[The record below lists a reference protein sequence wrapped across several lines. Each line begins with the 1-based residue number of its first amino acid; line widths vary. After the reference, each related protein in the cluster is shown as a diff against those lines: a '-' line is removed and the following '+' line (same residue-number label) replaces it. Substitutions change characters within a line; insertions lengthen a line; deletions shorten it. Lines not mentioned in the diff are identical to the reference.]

1 MIVVMTA
8 LRRSWGIGLVLAI
21 CLTPLT
27 AARPLSVPPT
37 ELAWQSPPASG
48 QSKVRNASGL
58 LVFAPVITEARLR
71 IVLPGSAESDRSI
84 EVLVPEHVTAVK
96 QGSTT
101 AEQLY
106 LFRPGSERETAT
118 WRQAGQALE
127 YQRDL
132 PGGVKL
138 LARATVEDD
147 GVRFLY
153 ELINSSS
160 VAFSMVTAVT
170 DPRLTGVFHDL
181 RLERT
186 YVHHKEGLDLLA
198 SEVPERLTMPMEQ
211 WLPAR
216 VLASVTWPVPAERRG
231 RREGGLTHYNKSRA
245 ADLPFVATP
254 STDKM
259 WVVASVAR
267 DAGNVWSNPE
277 LTCQHVDPQTSLPAG
292 QRAVIEVKLLII
304 RGSVQD
310 ALDSAVRQRGSLK

>member
-1 MIVVMTA
+1 MVTTA
-8 LRRSWGIGLVLAI
+8 RRRVWGIALVSAISLMPLAAPRH
-21 CLTPLT
+21 LVPR
-27 AARPLSVPPT
+27 AADVARQSSPRPT
-37 ELAWQSPPASG
+37 G
-48 QSKVRNASGL
+48 QSTVRNASGL
-58 LVFAPVITEARLR
+58 LVFAPVITEPRLR

-96 QGSTT
+96 QGGTT

-160 VAFSMVTAVT
+160 VAFSMITAVT
-170 DPRLTGVFHDL
+170 DPRLTGIFHDV

-216 VLASVTWPVPAERRG
+216 VLASVTWPVPAERRE

-254 STDKM
+254 STDNV

-304 RGSVQD
+304 RGSVKD

>member
-1 MIVVMTA
+1 MAVMTA
-8 LRRSWGIGLVLAI
+8 RRRLSGIGLVSATF
-21 CLTPLT
+21 LTPL
-27 AARPLSVPPT
+27 AVARPLST
-37 ELAWQSPPASG
+37 RLTDFASQSSPPATS
-48 QSKVRNASGL
+48 QSTVRSASGL
-58 LVFAPVITEARLR
+58 LVFAPVSTEPRLR

-96 QGSTT
+96 QRGTT

-106 LFRPGSERETAT
+106 MFRPGAERQPAT
-118 WRQAGQALE
+118 WRRVGQALE

-153 ELINSSS
+153 ELTNSSS
-160 VAFSMVTAVT
+160 VAFSMITAVN
-170 DPRLTGVFHDL
+170 DPRLTGIFHDV

-198 SEVPERLTMPMEQ
+198 SEVPERLTMPMVQ

-216 VLASVTWPVPAERRG
+216 VLASVTWPVPGERRE

-245 ADLPFVATP
+245 ADLPFVATS
-254 STDKM
+254 STDNV

-277 LTCQHVDPQTSLPAG
+277 LTCQHVDPQASLPAG
-292 QRAVIEVKLLII
+292 QRAAFEVKLLVI
-304 RGSVQD
+304 RGSVKD

>member
-1 MIVVMTA
+1 VMTA
-8 LRRSWGIGLVLAI
+8 RRVWSIRLMSAI
-21 CLTPLT
+21 CLTSL
-27 AARPLSVPPT
+27 AIARASEV
-37 ELAWQSPPASG
+37 AWPSSPAASG
-48 QSKVRNASGL
+48 QSTVRNAAGL
-58 LVFAPVITEARLR
+58 LVFAPVSTEPRLR
-71 IVLPGSAESDRSI
+71 IVLPGSVESDRSI

-106 LFRPGSERETAT
+106 MFRPGAERQPAT
-118 WRQAGQALE
+118 WRQVGQALE

-132 PGGVKL
+132 PGGAKF

-153 ELINSSS
+153 ELTNSSS
-160 VAFSMVTAVT
+160 VAFNMITAVT
-170 DPRLTGVFHDL
+170 DPRLTGIFHDV

-186 YVHHKEGLDLLA
+186 YVHHKDGLDLLA
-198 SEVPERLTMPMEQ
+198 SEVPERLTMPMEK

-216 VLASVTWPVPAERRG
+216 VLASVTWPVPAERRE

-245 ADLPFVATP
+245 ADLPFVATR
-254 STDKM
+254 STDNA
-259 WVVASVAR
+259 WVVASFAR
-267 DAGNVWSNPE
+267 QAGNVWSNPE

-304 RGSVQD
+304 RGSMQD
-310 ALDSAVRQRGSLK
+310 ALDTAVRQRGSLK

>member
-1 MIVVMTA
+1 MTA